1 MFIKRLPVLVSA
13 LVLCGLTAFAAY
25 AGGNKL
31 LSSWKDPSVKKL
43 SFEHIVAVAITDN
56 GPVRRA
62 AENEMVYIIG
72 PKAVPS
78 SQVIPDSEIQDAEK
92 VKARLESGGFDGAI
106 TMRLVD
112 ATTKVKKARDPV
124 PTTYYQIWGYYR
136 FAWVADRPP
145 DYLTAEQKLQIEVN
159 IYALP
164 SGKLLWTGTSET
176 MQPHLVET
184 AVDDVAELVKK
195 RLKRERLID

>member
-1 MFIKRLPVLVSA
+1 MKRLLMLASA
-13 LVLCGLTAFAAY
+13 LVLSSLAALTAS
-25 AGGNKL
+25 AGGDKL
-31 LSSWKDPSVKKL
+31 LSSWKDPSTKKL
-43 SFEHIVAVAITDN
+43 SFQHVVAVAITDN

-72 PKAVPS
+72 PKAIPS
-78 SQVIPDSEIQDAEK
+78 SQVIPDSEIQDADK
-92 VKARLESGGFDGAI
+92 VKAQLESGGFDGAI

-112 ATTKVKKARDPV
+112 ATTKVKTARDPV
-124 PTTYYQIWGYYR
+124 PTAYYQIWGYYR

-159 IYALP
+159 IYSLP

-176 MQPHLVET
+176 MRPHLVET
-184 AVDDVAELVKK
+184 AVDDVAKLVKK

>member
-1 MFIKRLPVLVSA
+1 MPSKRLLTMLVGA
-13 LVLCGLTAFAAY
+13 LTILAAC
-25 AGGNKL
+25 ASGNRL

-43 SFEHIVAVAITDN
+43 SFDHIVAVAITDN

-62 AENEMVYIIG
+62 AENEMVRIIG

-78 SQVIPDSEIQDAEK
+78 SQVIPDAEIQDADK
-92 VKARLESGGFDGAI
+92 VRTRLESAGFDGAI

-112 ATTKVKKARDPV
+112 ATTKVKTERDPV
-124 PTTYYQIWGYYR
+124 PTAYYQIWGYYR

-159 IYALP
+159 IYSLP
-164 SGKLLWTGTSET
+164 AGKLLWTGTSET

-184 AVDDVAELVKK
+184 AVNDVADLVRK
-195 RLKRERLID
+195 RLQSEGLISR